1 MKKRLQNKRITKEV
15 ALEGRNLLP
24 LSLRAINIIGYGTR
38 QVVTLHRVQWLNGE
52 TINMNS
58 RLMYLPPSRIPAA
71 YYDVVQLTYLVSRAV
86 CVPPTLLMIAF
97 VPAFRASRQ
106 CLQCLRK
113 AGLQIPDAC
122 MVRVGDLLGED
133 LHVTAN
139 LHVACTTEFKQA
151 CRDYSVGL
159 LRCECCFSDLRIAE
173 RRVLET
179 NDYGTW
185 DWGHENSDEEIRD
198 CVAWSGGNKFCK
210 MCYTLRAF
218 VYVHLSD
225 DSPRKQKGMA
235 ALGAA
240 ARWVEA
246 IKAAWEI
253 ENEW

>member
-1 MKKRLQNKRITKEV
+1 
-15 ALEGRNLLP
+15 
-24 LSLRAINIIGYGTR
+24 
-38 QVVTLHRVQWLNGE
+38 
-52 TINMNS
+52 
-58 RLMYLPPSRIPAA
+58 
-71 YYDVVQLTYLVSRAV
+71 
-86 CVPPTLLMIAF
+86 
-97 VPAFRASRQ
+97 
-106 CLQCLRK
+106 
-113 AGLQIPDAC
+113 
-122 MVRVGDLLGED
+122 MVRVGDCLGED
-133 LHVTAN
+133 LRVTAN
-139 LHVACTTEFKQA
+139 LHVARTTEFKQA
-151 CRDYSVGL
+151 FHDYYTGL

-185 DWGHENSDEEIRD
+185 DWGYENSDEEIRE
-198 CVAWSGGNKFCK
+198 CVAWGGRNDFCE